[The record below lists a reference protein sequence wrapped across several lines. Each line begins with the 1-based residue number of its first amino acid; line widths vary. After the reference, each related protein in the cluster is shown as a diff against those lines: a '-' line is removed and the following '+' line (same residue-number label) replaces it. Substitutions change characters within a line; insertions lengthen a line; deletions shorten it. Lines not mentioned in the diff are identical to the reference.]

1 MTVWLRQNTRVL
13 ALGMIPPGILA
24 LIGLLVLL
32 LAHGTLGRIVGSVM
46 AAAGG
51 SLVLL
56 LAWQMR
62 TPRLAYDETGHLLVY
77 LRSGGPF
84 RVPLEI
90 VECFLLGQAP
100 TLLPGKQQERAETAA
115 VVIKLSETAEAWRHQ
130 DVKPALGKWCEGYIT
145 IRGTWC
151 EPLNV
156 KLINRLNAQLAE
168 ASRAL
173 KQREVAS

>member
-1 MTVWLRQNTRVL
+1 
-13 ALGMIPPGILA
+13 
-24 LIGLLVLL
+24 
-32 LAHGTLGRIVGSVM
+32 
-46 AAAGG
+46 
-51 SLVLL
+51 
-56 LAWQMR
+56 
-62 TPRLAYDETGHLLVY
+62 Y